1 MSTSY
6 GNNLKLFI
14 DGGSHDPSISMKLE
28 GFPADVAI
36 DTEKLQKFLD
46 RRAPGKGAHT
56 TARKEADRPVFSSGL
71 TNGKTTGGPIHA
83 VIYNKD
89 MRPADYKYNDV
100 PRPGHADY
108 TAVMKY
114 GKDVNIS
121 GGGHFSGRLTAPYC
135 IAGGLCKQYLETL
148 GIRVSAHVYSV
159 ADVYDTPFD
168 PVSISENEIN
178 ALSEAEIA
186 VLNAEKGKLML
197 EATAK
202 AKADGDSVGGI
213 IECAVTGIAPGHG
226 EHMFAGVEGRIAS
239 ALYAVPAVKGV
250 EFGAGFSAAA
260 MKGSENNDPFII
272 NNGKIQTKTNN
283 CGGILGGMTNGMP
296 VIVRAAIK
304 PTPSIAKE
312 QDSVSLSD
320 MEARKLT
327 VGGRHDPCIVFR
339 AVAAIEA
346 AVAVAITDILL
357 DKPPKASEENDLSI
371 LREKIDRCDRKI
383 VETFCE
389 RMDITLGVAEYKK
402 RRGLPVLDAE
412 REKQLLAKI
421 ERLAGDELGGYA
433 HVLYNT
439 LLSVSRARQHK
450 MLGGCGNE
458 AKKLAAAIE
467 STKNAPFPEKATVCV
482 QGISG
487 AFSEAAARKIV
498 KDPTLSFKPSFLS
511 VVEAVESG
519 ECRYGILPIENST
532 AGAVTGIYS
541 LLLKHPVY
549 IVRSAYVGVEHNLLA
564 PHGTRLEDVK
574 EVFSHEQAINQC
586 SSFLSELGDIKLT
599 YCPNTAVAAS
609 MVANSGRSDV
619 AALSSI
625 SCAEIYGLDVLRE
638 GVQDMSGNKTRFV
651 CISKEPEIYEG
662 SVITDVI
669 ASTKNEPG
677 ALAALLTRIYTFD
690 INIKKLESMPLA
702 DAASGFYL
710 TLEEPSDSPALGEA
724 LTAVEEY
731 GTVFRWLGT
740 YPEALC

>member
-6 GNNLKLFI
+6 GNNLNLYV

-28 GFPADVAI
+28 GFPADIEI
-36 DTEKLQKFLD
+36 DMDELAAFLA
-46 RRAPGKGAHT
+46 RRAPGKGPHS
-56 TARKEADRPVFSSGL
+56 TARKEADRPVFSSGIV
-71 TNGKTTGGPIHA
+71 NGRTTGGPIHA

-89 MRPADYKYNDV
+89 MRPSDYSYNDV

-135 IAGGLCKQYLETL
+135 IAGGLCKQYLKTL
-148 GIRVSAHVYSV
+148 GIEVLAHVYSV
-159 ADVYDTPFD
+159 ADVNDTPFD
-168 PVSISENEIN
+168 PVNVGRTEAE
-178 ALSEAEIA
+178 ALKDKEIA
-186 VLNAEKGKLML
+186 VLDTGKAEMML
-197 EATAK
+197 DAVAR
-202 AKADGDSVGGI
+202 AKADGDSLGGI
-213 IECAVTGIAPGHG
+213 IECAVIGIDAGHG
-226 EHMFAGVEGRIAS
+226 EHMFAGVEGRISS
-239 ALYAVPAVKGV
+239 ALYSIPAVKGV
-250 EFGAGFSAAA
+250 EFGAGFAAAA
-260 MKGSENNDPFII
+260 MRGSENNDPFSVK
-272 NNGKIQTKTNN
+272 NGKIVTKTNN

-296 VIVRAAIK
+296 VICRAAIK

-312 QDSVSLSD
+312 QDSVSISSL
-320 MEARKLT
+320 EARKIR

-339 AVAAIEA
+339 AVAAVEA

-357 DKPPKASEENDLSI
+357 DKAPKSAEVTDLSL
-371 LREKIDRCDRKI
+371 LREQIDRCDRKI

-402 RRGLPVLDAE
+402 QRGLPVLDSA
-412 REKQLLAKI
+412 REKQLLDKI
-421 ERLAGDELGGYA
+421 EKLAGDELGGYA
-433 HVLYNT
+433 HVLYST

-450 MLGGCGNE
+450 MLGGCGSE
-458 AKKLAAAIE
+458 AKKLSAALEA
-467 STKNAPFPEKATVCV
+467 TKDTPFPTEATVCV
-482 QGISG
+482 QGVSG
-487 AFSEAAARKIV
+487 AFSEAAARKMV
-498 KDPTLSFKPSFLS
+498 AEPKLTFKPSFLS

-519 ECRYGILPIENST
+519 ECRYGVLPIENST

-564 PHGTRLEDVK
+564 PKGTDISDIK
-574 EVFSHEQAINQC
+574 EVYSHEQAINQC
-586 SSFLSELGDIKLT
+586 SAFLKTLGNVKLT
-599 YCPNTAVAAS
+599 YCPNTALAAR
-609 MVANSGRSDV
+609 MVAESGRGDV
-619 AALSSI
+619 AALSSL
-625 SCAEIYGLDVLRE
+625 SCAEIYGLDVLKE
-638 GVQDMSGNKTRFV
+638 SVQDNSGNRTRFV
-651 CISKEPEIYEG
+651 CISKEPEIYEN

-677 ALAALLTRIYTFD
+677 ALASLLTRIYTFD

-702 DAASGFYL
+702 DGASGFYL
-710 TLEEPSDSPALGEA
+710 SLEEPADSPALGEA
-724 LTAVEEY
+724 LTSVEEY

>member
-6 GNNLKLFI
+6 GNNLNLYV

-28 GFPADVAI
+28 GFPADIEI
-36 DTEKLQKFLD
+36 DMEELKAFLS
-46 RRAPGKGAHT
+46 RRAPGKGPHA
-56 TARKEADRPVFSSGL
+56 TARKEADFPVFSTGIV
-71 TNGKTTGGPIHA
+71 NGKTTGGPIHA

-89 MRPADYKYNDV
+89 MRPSDYNYNDV

-135 IAGGLCKQYLETL
+135 IAGGLCKQYLKTL
-148 GIRVSAHVYSV
+148 GIDVFAHIYSV
-159 ADVYDTPFD
+159 ADVCDTPFD
-168 PVSISENEIN
+168 GVNVSSAEKK
-178 ALSEAEIA
+178 ALAGKEIA
-186 VLNAEKGKLML
+186 VLDDAKGEKML
-197 EATAK
+197 EATAA
-202 AKADGDSVGGI
+202 AKAEGDSVGGV
-213 IECAVTGIAPGHG
+213 IECAVIGIDAGHG
-226 EHMFAGVEGRIAS
+226 EHMFAGVEGRISS
-239 ALYAVPAVKGV
+239 ALYAIPAVKGV
-250 EFGAGFSAAA
+250 EFGAGFGAAR

-272 NNGKIQTKTNN
+272 KNGEVSTETNN

-296 VIVRAAIK
+296 IICRAAIK

-312 QDSVSLSD
+312 QNSVSLSA
-320 MEARKLT
+320 MEERKLT

-339 AVAAIEA
+339 AVAAVEA

-357 DKPPKASEENDLSI
+357 DKSPKNAEATDLSV
-371 LREKIDRCDRKI
+371 LREKIDRCDRRI

-402 RRGLPVLDAE
+402 RRGLPVLDSA
-412 REKQLLAKI
+412 REKQLLDKI
-421 ERLAGDELGGYA
+421 EKLAGDELGGYA

-458 AKKLAAAIE
+458 AKKLTAAIE
-467 STKNAPFPEKATVCV
+467 ETKNLPFPEKATVCV
-482 QGISG
+482 QGVSG
-487 AFSEAAARKIV
+487 AFSEAAARKMV
-498 KDPTLSFKPSFLS
+498 KEPELTFKPSFLS
-511 VVEAVESG
+511 VVEAVEKG

-564 PHGTRLEDVK
+564 PSGARLEDIK
-574 EVFSHEQAINQC
+574 EVYSHVQAINQC
-586 SSFLSELGDIKLT
+586 SVFLKELGDVKLT
-599 YCPNTAVAAS
+599 YCPNTALAAR
-609 MVANSGRSDV
+609 MVAESGRKDI
-619 AALSSI
+619 AALSSL
-625 SCAEIYGLDVLRE
+625 SCAEIYGLDVLKE
-638 GVQDMSGNKTRFV
+638 SVQDNSGNRTRFV
-651 CISKEPEIYEG
+651 CISKKPEIYEN

-677 ALAALLTRIYTFD
+677 ALASLLTRIYTFD

-702 DAASGFYL
+702 DGASGFYL
-710 TLEEPSDSPALGEA
+710 SLEEPADSPALGEA
-724 LTAVEEY
+724 LTSVEEY